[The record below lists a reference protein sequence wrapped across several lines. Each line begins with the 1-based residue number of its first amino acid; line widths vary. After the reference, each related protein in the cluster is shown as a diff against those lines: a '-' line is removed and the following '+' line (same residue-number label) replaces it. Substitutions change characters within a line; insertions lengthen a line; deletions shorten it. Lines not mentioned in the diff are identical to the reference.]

1 VASNN
6 TAQNNQ
12 LSGFVILGS
21 AAPTLFYNTSIDNV
35 QGGFFWY
42 EQASGVAS
50 NNTHKNNKN
59 NEYSAFSNQSS
70 GDLELSN
77 NNEE

>member
-1 VASNN
+1 M
-6 TAQNNQ
+6 
-12 LSGFVILGS
+12 
-21 AAPTLFYNTSIDNV
+21 FYNTSIDNV